1 MYIVLCKKLEFQ
13 NFKFQS
19 GTNFYGETGKTVDEL
34 GIDVIAP
41 LPPHALIELL
51 HNIKY
56 RRGNVSQ
63 K

>member
-1 MYIVLCKKLEFQ
+1 MYIVLCKRLEFQ

-41 LPPHALIELL
+41 LPHT
-51 HNIKY
+51 H
-56 RRGNVSQ
+56 
-63 K
+63 